1 MPVARSGGE
10 EIGGILFV
18 VGWMSGTAAS
28 AMLLLLS
35 AAVLR
40 QLKRKIHDPRTVYY
54 RKKPICF
61 IEYTQLNIFVFSLRI
76 RKCDGSL

>member
-1 MPVARSGGE
+1 M
-10 EIGGILFV
+10 FV

-40 QLKRKIHDPRTVYY
+40 QLKHKIHDPRTVYY
-54 RKKPICF
+54 PVIYMF
-61 IEYTQLNIFVFSLRI
+61 AS
-76 RKCDGSL
+76 